1 MDEEARF
8 LKYRRGD
15 ISIIRR
21 LQESVMHDAAHGL
34 LFRTG
39 MAVGSRIARNARP
52 YKQQY
57 FEAAKRMLVDEG
69 WAKDIQFQ
77 NDTITVTSSI
87 ETEKG
92 ARNTC
97 HMLRGVIAKVY
108 EGYFGKLMTCTEVDC
123 ESIGKPK
130 CVFRVGFANNGGKK
144 AEIEENGNG
153 AVAPPAAN
161 GL

>member
-1 MDEEARF
+1 MDDDQRF
-8 LKYRRGD
+8 VKYRKSD
-15 ISIIRR
+15 IAVVRK
-21 LQESVMHDAAHGL
+21 LQESVMHDAAYGI

-39 MAVGSRIARNARP
+39 QAVGSRIARNARP

-57 FEAAKRMLVDEG
+57 FEAARRILVDEG
-69 WAKDIQFQ
+69 WVKDIQFQ
-77 NDTITVTSSI
+77 NDTITVSGSI

-92 ARNTC
+92 TKNTC